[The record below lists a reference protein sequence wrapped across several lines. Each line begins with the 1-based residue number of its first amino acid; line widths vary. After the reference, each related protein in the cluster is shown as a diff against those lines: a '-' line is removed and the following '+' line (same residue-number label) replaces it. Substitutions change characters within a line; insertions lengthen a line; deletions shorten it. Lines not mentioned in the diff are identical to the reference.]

1 MNLGSRPQR
10 SVTAARR
17 CALGGFVFALS
28 WLLAAPVADA
38 ASKDNRK
45 RVAKTACLAG
55 DYSKGVALLAELYV
69 ETNDPMF
76 IFNQGRCF
84 EQNGLYEDAV
94 TRFREY
100 QRKLADAARAP
111 DPEADK
117 HVAECYDMLE
127 KQKASTFSSGQGTI
141 TATSAEANTTP
152 SKGEVTPAAAK
163 APLRVTPPEPA
174 YPPAG
179 ALDTTPAQAPRPA
192 APVTV
197 PAGRGSSPP
206 PEETSMP
213 VQKALG
219 YGAGFLGILGLG
231 TGLAAFLLAQSYI
244 QDANNQGCNS
254 ASCEGPGSTKYKDG
268 QTAVLVC
275 NIASVSGGILLIG
288 GLVLVLT
295 SPGPNQTPRTVAL
308 VPLLGPGMGQLA
320 LAGRF

>member
-1 MNLGSRPQR
+1 
-10 SVTAARR
+10 VTAARR
-17 CALGGFVFALS
+17 CVLWGFVFALS
-28 WLLAAPVADA
+28 WLLVAPVADA

-55 DYSKGVALLAELYV
+55 DYTKGVALLAELYV

-84 EQNGLYEDAV
+84 EQNGLYQDAV
-94 TRFREY
+94 TRFLEY
-100 QRKLADAARAP
+100 QRKLADAGRAA

-117 HVAECYDMLE
+117 HVAECYAMLE
-127 KQKASTFSSGQGTI
+127 KQKASNLSSGQGTSS
-141 TATSAEANTTP
+141 ATSAEANTAP
-152 SKGEVTPAAAK
+152 STGRVTPATAK
-163 APLRVTPPEPA
+163 APLPATPPESA
-174 YPPAG
+174 DPPAG
-179 ALDTTPAQAPRPA
+179 ALDTPSAQAPRPA
-192 APVTV
+192 APATV
-197 PAGRGSSPP
+197 PAGGESPLP

-231 TGLAAFLLAQSYI
+231 TGLASFLLAQSYI
-244 QDANNQGCNS
+244 ADANNQGCNS
-254 ASCEGPGSTKYKDG
+254 SSCEGPGSTKYKDG

-295 SPGPNQTPRTVAL
+295 SPSPNHTPRSVAL
-308 VPLLGPGMGQLA
+308 VPLLGPGMGQLT